1 MRLSKNKRT
10 DFGEISRRSVARDFY
25 PERIYIREKKIAQN
39 ENSHKI
45 TCNKPETDAKR
56 ILSINPICEYARY
69 ARYFVGKLVRLVN
82 HSGVGDSTTGW
93 YEFVHDEDRLAL
105 NAAAGWSE
113 NKKMY
118 LLERPKF
125 R

>member
-1 MRLSKNKRT
+1 MRLGKNKRT

-25 PERIYIREKKIAQN
+25 PERIYIREKKISHN
-39 ENSHKI
+39 ENPHKI
-45 TCNKPETDAKR
+45 TCIKPETDAKR

-82 HSGVGDSTTGW
+82 RSGVGDSTTGW

-125 R
+125 K